1 MKKLTLAILGVL
13 VVSACT
19 NNFATITPIEKRD
32 NLNHICI
39 KEAKKPRL
47 PSFVPSIVNSLKNK
61 GITSQV
67 YVNSIPKESCKYM
80 LNYAINTRND
90 VVLRTTIRVQELEGD
105 DYTKIGEVVY
115 KQRSAEEQALSKS
128 QGVQGQADRIVAE
141 LFKNY

>member
-1 MKKLTLAILGVL
+1 MYQV
-13 VVSACT
+13 
-19 NNFATITPIEKRD
+19 
-32 NLNHICI
+32 
-39 KEAKKPRL
+39 
-47 PSFVPSIVNSLKNK
+47 LKNK

-105 DYTKIGEVVY
+105 DYTKIGEIVY